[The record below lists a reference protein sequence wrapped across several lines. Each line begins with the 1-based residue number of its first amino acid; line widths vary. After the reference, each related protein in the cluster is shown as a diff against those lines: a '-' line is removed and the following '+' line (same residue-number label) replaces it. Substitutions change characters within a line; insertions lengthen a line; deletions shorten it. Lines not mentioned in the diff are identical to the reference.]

1 MTNNPFLKKNDYPKW
16 SELKPDSIRQ
26 DITLA
31 LEESEKKLQ
40 RIRDLNKHCGGGY

>member
-1 MTNNPFLKKNDYPKW
+1 MTNNPFLKNDYPKW

-31 LEESEKKLQ
+31 LEESEKKPSE
-40 RIRDLNKHCGGGY
+40 NKGFESNRSNIL